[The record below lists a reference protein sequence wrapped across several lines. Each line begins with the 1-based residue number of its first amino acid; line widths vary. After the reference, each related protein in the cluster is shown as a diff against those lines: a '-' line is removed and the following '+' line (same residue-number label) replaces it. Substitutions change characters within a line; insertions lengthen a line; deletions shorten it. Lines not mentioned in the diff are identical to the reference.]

1 VENRRRS
8 VIKEV
13 RVNVLA
19 STPRC
24 GVLVIGS
31 GPLPPESVAAAESCD
46 EVFIVARAVAS
57 DGGWLVDETRAYS
70 DARDRLERLRRQLSS
85 RGVEVHGIVG
95 DANAAAARKD
105 AEALCP
111 GGVLLS

>member
-1 VENRRRS
+1 MNA
-8 VIKEV
+8 
-13 RVNVLA
+13 LA
-19 STPRC
+19 STPKC

-31 GPLPPESVAAAESCD
+31 EPPPPETVAAAETCD

-85 RGVEVHGIVG
+85 RGVAVRGIVG

-105 AEALCP
+105 AEAIFP
-111 GGVLLS
+111 RGVLLS